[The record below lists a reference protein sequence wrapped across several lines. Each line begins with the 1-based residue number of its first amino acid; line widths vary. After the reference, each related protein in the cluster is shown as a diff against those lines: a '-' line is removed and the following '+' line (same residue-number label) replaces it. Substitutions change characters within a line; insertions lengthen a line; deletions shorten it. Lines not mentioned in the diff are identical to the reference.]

1 MTIAKTEDIMDNSVD
16 NSINLENNIEDNK
29 TKGNMAKD
37 TFLYLPAK
45 IIEGIVGIIT
55 LSVYTNFFKTEEYGN
70 LNLAITTVSIT
81 ALVLLGWLF
90 QSAYRYIN
98 NFTGEKNIRIFYS
111 TVFTGWAF
119 ISIPTVVISLITLVF
134 VKSHF
139 STYTTHLVLLS
150 IAMFITYSMTQ
161 ILFSMLS
168 AARVLRLNLILSIMS
183 AIFKLVITVLLFK
196 FSNIGPISAIISI
209 VVIDLAVSI
218 IIISRLKIYQYINIS
233 LFSREIMNKFIKY
246 GTPLV
251 GVSLSLSLLNYSDR
265 YIIKLFSGSSGVGIY
280 AANYTI
286 ASSVFSMLLLAIMRG
301 VYPNILKTWKQ
312 NEKKRTEELLSH
324 AVRFFLLITVPA
336 VIGISILSPVIS
348 KILNPL
354 YTEGNSVIIWVSIGM
369 FFLGLTE
376 YNNKAW
382 ELTSNTGVIF
392 RNSMLC
398 CLFNIISNL
407 ILIRLFGY
415 KIAAVNTALS
425 YFLYFLLS
433 FFGGRKI
440 LKWHLSPINYIRIFG
455 SAALMGFVIYI
466 LTKAMPASI
475 PILIILVPAG
485 MAFYGISL
493 YLTGEIKTEVKQ
505 LASKLRDTKY
515 GT

>member
-1 MTIAKTEDIMDNSVD
+1 MDNSVD
-16 NSINLENNIEDNK
+16 NSTSLENNIEDNK

-98 NFTGEKNIRIFYS
+98 NFTGEKNIKVFYS
-111 TVFTGWAF
+111 TVFIGWTI
-119 ISIPTVVISLITLVF
+119 ISIPTVVISLITLF
-134 VKSHF
+134 FIKNYF
-139 STYTTHLVLLS
+139 DTYTTYLVLLS

-161 ILFSMLS
+161 ILFYMLS

-183 AIFKLVITVLLFK
+183 AIFKLIITVLLFK
-196 FSNIGPISAIISI
+196 FSNIGPISAVISI
-209 VVIDLAVSI
+209 VVVDLAVSI

-233 LFSREIMNKFIKY
+233 LFSREIMSKFIKY

-265 YIIKLFSGSSGVGIY
+265 YIIKLFSGSSSVGIY

-286 ASSVFSMLLLAIMRG
+286 ASSVFTMLLFAIMRG
-301 VYPNILKTWKQ
+301 VYPNILKTLKQ
-312 NEKKRTEELLSH
+312 NEKNERNKKEHTEELLSH

-348 KILNPL
+348 KILDPL
-354 YTEGNSVIIWVSIGM
+354 YTEGSSVIIWVSIGM

-382 ELTSNTGVIF
+382 ELTSSTGVIF

-407 ILIRLFGY
+407 ILIRFFGY
-415 KIAAVNTALS
+415 TIAAVNTAIA

-440 LKWHLSPINYIRIFG
+440 LKWHLSTINYIRIFG
-455 SAALMGFVIYI
+455 SATLMGIVLYI
-466 LTKAMPASI
+466 MTKAMPASI
-475 PILIILVPAG
+475 WMLIILVPAG
-485 MAFYGISL
+485 MAIYGISL

-505 LASKLRDTKY
+505 LAAKLRDAKY